1 MRALVTGASGFVG
14 RHLVAHLRAAGD
26 DVAMFDRAGADDD
39 GAGVASL
46 DVTDAVAVA
55 AAVRDVAP
63 DAVYH
68 LAARSHVGESWDAGD
83 ELTRVN
89 VGGSAAVVAACRATN
104 VTRVL
109 VVGSAEEY
117 GPVTDGHGPVGERT
131 PLAPLSPYGV
141 SKRDAELVALAEWT
155 DHGVPVVGVRAFNH
169 TGPGQAPSFFV
180 PGFAERIARAE
191 RAGTDEIVVGNLD
204 SVRDFTDVRDVVR
217 AYRLLVQHGEAGE
230 VYNVCSGEGVRIGDL
245 AERLLARSARPLR
258 LRVDPELVR
267 PVEVPVFVGD
277 PAKLVATTGW
287 ARTVPLDRTL
297 DDVLTEAR
305 DREARRGR
313 GGPDPA
319 GPPR

>member
-1 MRALVTGASGFVG
+1 VRALVTGASGFVG
-14 RHLVAHLRAAGD
+14 RHLIAYLRDVGD
-26 DVAMFDRAGADDD
+26 EAIACDRAGA
-39 GAGVASL
+39 AGVAVPL
-46 DVTDAVAVA
+46 DVTDGAAVARL
-55 AAVRDVAP
+55 VREVAP
-63 DAVYH
+63 DAIYH
-68 LAARSHVGESWDAGD
+68 LAARSHVGESWGADD

-89 VGGSAAVVAACRATN
+89 VGGTAAVVAACRATN

-117 GPVTDGHGPVGERT
+117 GPVADDHGPVGEHT
-131 PLAPLSPYGV
+131 PLAPLSPYGR

-155 DHGVPVVGVRAFNH
+155 EHGVPVVGVRAFNH

-180 PGFAERIARAE
+180 PGFAQRIARAV

-217 AYRLLVQHGEAGE
+217 AYRLLVEHGEPGE

-277 PAKLVATTGW
+277 PAKVASATGW
-287 ARTVPLDRTL
+287 SPSVPLDRTL

-305 DREARRGR
+305 ERAAS
-313 GGPDPA
+313 GP
-319 GPPR
+319 